1 MPYRVKEYFCGDFL
15 ELEIFPVSRKEVKQ
29 TRAAKRKES
38 EPKQKNLNCKNS
50 KKYLRRLV
58 HNNFTDEDVV
68 IHLTYTNKTLPKS
81 EEEAKNDVGNYIRRV
96 NYRMKKRGLPNVKYI
111 AILEYEDAEGKKN
124 IRLHHHV
131 LISGDIDRDELED
144 IWKKGRANADRLK
157 ADENG
162 YEDLVNYITKDPK
175 GKKRWTSSRNLKK
188 PVPNVSDYKYTN
200 KRVREIAN
208 APEDRTLF
216 EKFYPEHILNRCQV
230 SVNDYTAG
238 IHLFVKLRRIKT

>member
-29 TRAAKRKES
+29 SRAVKRKES

-58 HNNFTDEDVV
+58 HNNFTDQDIV
-68 IHLTYTNKTLPKS
+68 IHLTYRDEDLPKS
-81 EEEAKNDVGNYIRRV
+81 EEEARNDVRNYIRRI
-96 NYRMKKRGLPNVKYI
+96 NYRRKKRGLKNIKYI
-111 AILEYEDAEGKKN
+111 AIIEYEDAEGKKN
-124 IRLHHHV
+124 VRMHHH
-131 LISGDIDRDELED
+131 IIMSGDMDRDELEKL
-144 IWKKGRANADRLK
+144 WTKGWANADRLQ

-162 YEDLVNYITKDPK
+162 YEALVNYITKDPK
-175 GKKRWTSSRNLKK
+175 GKKRWTSSKNLEK
-188 PVPNVSDYKYTN
+188 PIPNVSDYKYTN

-216 EKFYPEHILNRCQV
+216 EKFYPDYILNNCKV
-230 SVNDYTAG
+230 TINDYTAG
-238 IHLFVKLRRIKT
+238 IHLFIKLRRFKT